1 LCVYKNEK
9 NTLILRKY
17 LFFFIL
23 FFEFSMSYSQDFS
36 RESNFSFLN
45 IPHSSRHQYLNKCA
59 IASYDA
65 DISLAGSN
73 PALLNN
79 DMIGKILA
87 SSNFYFS
94 SIYSNISYVTWN
106 NKWDVPL
113 MFGGNFIA
121 YPEQRSV
128 DIEGNALQKFTP
140 VESSFY
146 ISTKKQFGD
155 YHFGA
160 SAKLAYG
167 NYYLANNVG
176 IAFDASVLYSDD
188 DRNIQV
194 AFLLKNMGYQFISTG
209 GSTAAMPFDA
219 QIAFSKRLSKL
230 PFRYTIMAHNL
241 FKSDASTTV
250 NALNTQI
257 WAFDHYI
264 GTDNSFISSVMSHF
278 VFSGEFL
285 IGTGFKAGF
294 SYDCR
299 RAEELT
305 FSNYRGIPG
314 LALGFG
320 IYSRKYELG
329 YSFSKLSAVSI
340 GHQITFVL
348 NMRDWASRKSKRR

>member
-1 LCVYKNEK
+1 LYVLKSEK
-9 NTLILRKY
+9 NTLILRKL
-17 LFFFIL
+17 LFFFLLI
-23 FFEFSMSYSQDFS
+23 FEISKSFSQDFS

-45 IPHSSRHQYLNKCA
+45 IPQSSRHQYLNKCA
-59 IASYDA
+59 IASYDS
-65 DISLAGSN
+65 DVSISGSN
-73 PALLNN
+73 PALLNE
-79 DMIGKILA
+79 DMLGKILA

-94 SIYSNISYVTWN
+94 SIYSNFSYVTWN

-128 DIEGNALQKFTP
+128 DIEGNTLQKFTP

-146 ISTKKQFGD
+146 ISTKKQIGD

-194 AFLLKNMGYQFISTG
+194 TFLLKNMGYQFISMG
-209 GSTAAMPFDA
+209 GSSAAMPFDA
-219 QIAFSKRLSKL
+219 QIAFSKKLYKL
-230 PFRYTIMAHNL
+230 PFRYTILAHNL
-241 FKSDASTTV
+241 FKSDASTSL
-250 NALNTQI
+250 NSLNTQI
-257 WAFDHYI
+257 WAFDPYI
-264 GTDNSFISSVMSHF
+264 GTENSLATSIMSHF
-278 VFSGEFL
+278 VFSGEFI
-285 IGTGFKAGF
+285 IGSGFKAGF
-294 SYDCR
+294 SYDFR

-320 IYSRKYELG
+320 IYSRKYEFG

-340 GHQITFVL
+340 GHQFTFVL
-348 NMRDWASRKSKRR
+348 NMRDWASRKSKR

>member
-1 LCVYKNEK
+1 MFIKIKK

-160 SAKLAYG
+160 SAKTRLW
-167 NYYLANNVG
+167 
-176 IAFDASVLYSDD
+176 
-188 DRNIQV
+188 Q
-194 AFLLKNMGYQFISTG
+194 LL
-209 GSTAAMPFDA
+209 
-219 QIAFSKRLSKL
+219 FSK
-230 PFRYTIMAHNL
+230 
-241 FKSDASTTV
+241 
-250 NALNTQI
+250 
-257 WAFDHYI
+257 
-264 GTDNSFISSVMSHF
+264 
-278 VFSGEFL
+278 
-285 IGTGFKAGF
+285 
-294 SYDCR
+294 
-299 RAEELT
+299 
-305 FSNYRGIPG
+305 
-314 LALGFG
+314 
-320 IYSRKYELG
+320 
-329 YSFSKLSAVSI
+329 
-340 GHQITFVL
+340 
-348 NMRDWASRKSKRR
+348 

>member
-1 LCVYKNEK
+1 MFIKLKKSINLKNL
-9 NTLILRKY
+9 T
-17 LFFFIL
+17 FFFFL
-23 FFEFSMSYSQDFS
+23 FINIITINSQDFS
-36 RESNFSFLN
+36 NESNFSFLN
-45 IPHSSRHQYLNKCA
+45 IPKSSRHQYLNKCA
-59 IASYDA
+59 IASYDN
-65 DISLAGSN
+65 DVSLVGAN
-73 PALLNN
+73 PALLSE

-94 SIYSNISYVTWN
+94 SVYSNVSYTTWN
-106 NKWDVPL
+106 NKFDVP
-113 MFGGNFIA
+113 FHIGGNFIA

-128 DIEGNALQKFTP
+128 DIEGNVLQKFTP

-146 ISTKKQFGD
+146 IASKKQIGD

-160 SAKLAYG
+160 TAKLAYG
-167 NYYLANNVG
+167 NYYLANNIG

-194 AFLLKNMGYQFISTG
+194 SFILKNMGYQFISTG
-209 GSTAAMPFDA
+209 GSNAAMPFDA
-219 QIAFSKRLSKL
+219 QIAFSKKLSQL
-230 PFRYTIMAHNL
+230 PFRYTILAHNL
-241 FKSDASTTV
+241 FKSDAGTYLNS
-250 NALNTQI
+250 LNTQI
-257 WAFDHYI
+257 WAFDPYI
-264 GTDNSFISSVMSHF
+264 GTENSFISSVMSHI

-285 IGTGFKAGF
+285 IGSGFKAGF

-320 IYSRKYELG
+320 IYSRKYEFG

-340 GHQITFVL
+340 GHQFTFVL
-348 NMRDWASRKSKRR
+348 NMRDWASRKSKR